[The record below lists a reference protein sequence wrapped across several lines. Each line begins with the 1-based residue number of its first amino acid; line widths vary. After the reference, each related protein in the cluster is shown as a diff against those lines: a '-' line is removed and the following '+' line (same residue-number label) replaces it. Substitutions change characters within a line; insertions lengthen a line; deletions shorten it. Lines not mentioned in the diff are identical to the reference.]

1 MEECKMNELT
11 HWHYDT
17 LGAKLVKA
25 LEKNNFRASYIKTR
39 QEALEKL
46 LEIIPVGA
54 TVGFGGSVT
63 LAELGIIPK
72 LEERGTPVLNH
83 AKPGLSPE
91 EMRAIRRKQ
100 LLSDVY
106 LTGTNAITLDGKLV
120 NMDATGNRVGAM
132 LFGPDKVFIII
143 GVNKAVKDVA
153 EAEQRIKL
161 WASPPNNKR
170 LGYPNP
176 CAETG
181 VCVDC
186 QGPTR
191 ICNILTVM
199 HKKPRMTDM
208 HVILV
213 GEDMGL

>member
-1 MEECKMNELT
+1 MNELT
-11 HWHYDT
+11 RWHYDT
-17 LGAKLVKA
+17 LGERLVKA
-25 LEKNNFRASYIKTR
+25 LAKNNFTASYVQTR
-39 QEALEKL
+39 QEALKKL
-46 LEIIPVGA
+46 LELIPASA

-63 LAELGIIPK
+63 LNELGIIMK

-83 AKPGLSPE
+83 TKPGLSPA
-91 EMRAIRRKQ
+91 EMRGIRRKQ

-106 LTGTNAITLDGKLV
+106 LTGTNAITLDGKLI

-143 GVNKAVKDVA
+143 GVNKTVKDVA

-191 ICNILTVM
+191 ICNVMTVM
-199 HKKPRMTDM
+199 HKKPRMTDI
-208 HVILV
+208 HVIVV